1 MIKTRN
7 TEKTR
12 DLNMKNGETV
22 ELNTKNW
29 EKHGGL
35 NMKNG
40 GTWGL
45 NHQSLRFLSTKMEA
59 AMSCLG
65 HSLPHEPCTELRY
78 AWLEF

>member
-12 DLNMKNGETV
+12 DLSMKNGETV
-22 ELNTKNW
+22 ELNTKNL

-45 NHQSLRFLSTKMEA
+45 NHQSLRFYQLKWRLQ
-59 AMSCLG
+59 CHGLG